1 MKQLEFN
8 FTDTTNECVSCESTT
23 KNDEWAD
30 YNKKICIDCSGDDW
44 SQVRD
49 LHRKKQVGL
58 SGEDSTRYL
67 GCRASTDP

>member
-44 SQVRD
+44 NEYWEDFIQ
-49 LHRKKQVGL
+49 RKA
-58 SGEDSTRYL
+58 Y
-67 GCRASTDP
+67 